1 MFCTKCGTEL
11 PENTQFCPNCG
22 ARVAKPVEAHA
33 PQDVSHASN
42 GDTTVSGTGLD
53 KPVDMGATRVAAQPA
68 SDTAPTPT
76 VDAAVPPQAAPASGY
91 EQPQPDRYGKQ
102 GKIIAG
108 VVCALA
114 VIVVAAFAIWTL
126 VLSRPS
132 ASVEPVEDE
141 TTAAEGLAGKTDDT
155 EDAESVTITVHSI
168 STDNFPELELSM
180 SIEGTDA
187 SELSEISKGDFQLTE
202 ESASGDDAQVAASS
216 FVVSADG
223 CTLAYTTPFDAG
235 TSHTLK
241 IKLDPASG
249 FTGSAHIRFDVPESA
264 SDADGDYILP
274 DSATHLYSA
283 SELEDLS
290 DYELYIARNEIF
302 ARHGRGFASEE
313 LQSYFDSKDWYT
325 RQYDPAEFDAQS
337 GILNDTE
344 IANSETIRS
353 VEQQRGSA
361 YVS

>member
-11 PENTQFCPNCG
+11 PNDTQFCPNCG
-22 ARVAKPVEAHA
+22 ARVSKPVVAHA
-33 PQDVSHASN
+33 PH
-42 GDTTVSGTGLD
+42 DTNVVAEPGGTGLD
-53 KPVDMGATRVAAQPA
+53 TPVDMGATRVAAQPA
-68 SDTAPTPT
+68 SDTAPNPA

-91 EQPQPDRYGKQ
+91 EQPQSDRYGKK

-108 VVCALA
+108 VVCAIA

-141 TTAAEGLAGKTDDT
+141 TTAAEELAGKTDDT
-155 EDAESVTITVHSI
+155 EDAKAVTITVHSI
-168 STDNFPELELSM
+168 STENFPELELSM
-180 SIEGTDA
+180 SIEGAA
-187 SELSEISKGDFQLTE
+187 SDELSEISKDDFTLTE
-202 ESASGDDAQVAASS
+202 ENASGDDASVVASS

-241 IKLDPASG
+241 IELDPASG
-249 FTGSAHIRFDVPESA
+249 CSGSAHIRFDVPESA
-264 SDADGDYILP
+264 AEADGDYILP

-302 ARHGRGFASEE
+302 ARHGRGFSNEE
-313 LQSYFDSKDWYT
+313 LQSYFDSKEWYT
-325 RQYDPAEFDAQS
+325 RQYDPSEFDAQS

-353 VEQQRGSA
+353 VEQARGSA